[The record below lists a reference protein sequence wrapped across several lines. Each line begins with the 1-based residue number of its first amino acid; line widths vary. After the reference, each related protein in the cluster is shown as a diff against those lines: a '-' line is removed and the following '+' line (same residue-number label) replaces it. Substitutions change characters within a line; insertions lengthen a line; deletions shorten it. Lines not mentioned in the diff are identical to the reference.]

1 MIPMPFSSCTR
12 AYMPFLRISEH
23 SPERSLKD
31 FGIWHFFFPPLIA
44 DLAFYVQKVT
54 KKSDP
59 TMSNK
64 VGRIV
69 FKMFKSQG
77 GSEILVLWQLA
88 WLAKAS
94 HLWCS
99 VRQLSAVPD
108 AAWDNGPLK
117 KRGLVLCF
125 PCRAQGLSSVPIPSI
140 SGGPSK
146 PKHLKSSPQLLR

>member
-12 AYMPFLRISEH
+12 AYMPFLRISEQ

-31 FGIWHFFFPPLIA
+31 FGTWHFLFPPLVA
-44 DLAFYVQKVT
+44 DLSFFVQTVT

-64 VGRIV
+64 VRRIV

-77 GSEILVLWQLA
+77 GSEILVLWQSA

-99 VRQLSAVPD
+99 VRQLPAVPD
-108 AAWDNGPLK
+108 VAWDTCPLWS
-117 KRGLVLCF
+117 RVWFSAFLAELSGWALF
-125 PCRAQGLSSVPIPSI
+125 PSPASPEILPNPSI
-140 SGGPSK
+140 WKVLPNS
-146 PKHLKSSPQLLR
+146 